1 MMEYVEERPPLLAST
16 GMASKI
22 ITFARS
28 SSRRTIVG
36 GEVGGGGGGG
46 IAPAFLFPD
55 GQIKQNM
62 MTVRTT
68 RVRMKGIFDRIVGDK
83 SYKSM
88 DRQDSVAEATRDRQT
103 DIELI

>member
-1 MMEYVEERPPLLAST
+1 MMEYIEERPPLLAST

-36 GEVGGGGGGG
+36 GEVGGRGGG
-46 IAPAFLFPD
+46 IASAFLFPD
-55 GQIKQNM
+55 GQVKQNM

-88 DRQDSVAEATRDRQT
+88 DRQDSVAAVTRDRQT